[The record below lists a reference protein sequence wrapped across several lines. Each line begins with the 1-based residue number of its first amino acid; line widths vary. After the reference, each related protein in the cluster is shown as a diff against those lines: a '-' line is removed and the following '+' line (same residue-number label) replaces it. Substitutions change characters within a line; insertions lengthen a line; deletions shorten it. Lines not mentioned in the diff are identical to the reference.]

1 MAGAWRGVRGPRVG
15 GGGGDAELAGG
26 LGVDA
31 ADGDVAGGLEVVGVG
46 DGCLRGVDGRAHA
59 AREEAI
65 LRVVGG
71 VVVADFAAWAHQVDT
86 SAAAVGVGGG
96 AARVVVHAWLE
107 GSVRQCRGTSTLLQP
122 PGLAAVGP
130 GGGCIK
136 KA

>member
-1 MAGAWRGVRGPRVG
+1 MEIWGSWGARPLS
-15 GGGGDAELAGG
+15 APPPSAP
-26 LGVDA
+26 
-31 ADGDVAGGLEVVGVG
+31 
-46 DGCLRGVDGRAHA
+46 
-59 AREEAI
+59 ARKETI

-71 VVVADFAAWAHQVDT
+71 VVVADFAARAHEVDT

-122 PGLAAVGP
+122 PGFAAVGP